1 MLGVAMHTTIQTLSK
16 KGYNKTQIA
25 KILEID
31 RKTVRRVLNELNEKG
46 IVERKET
53 CSILDPYKEYIQ
65 IQVTKDLKAIRIYQD
80 LVREFGFQGSY
91 DTVKKYVAKIK
102 KSPPKAYMVLHS
114 LPGEEAQVD
123 FGYIGTIKLPDG
135 KYKKAWVFVMEL
147 SYSRYMYV
155 QIVFDQ
161 SISTFIDCHKKAF
174 RYFGGVPQNIKI
186 DNLKAAVLEADFY
199 EPVVQRNY
207 AAFAS
212 YYGFSPEPCRVAT
225 PTDKGKVESNIKYV
239 KDNCFKAREFKDI
252 DEAKAFLME
261 WLETI
266 ANVRIHG
273 TTKKVPSEEF
283 NSYEKEKLLPLP
295 TEEYNISEITSATV
309 MPNCHISY
317 GGNYYS
323 VPYAYIGEE
332 VDIVII
338 DNLLKAVY
346 KDKEIALHPVEKNEK
361 GKFFTD
367 KNHYPDY
374 KNITANEIKSRYRE
388 KMSEIGKH
396 AAIFFEKF
404 LEQVGTKYNYRAIA
418 GIISLRKKYD
428 NATIDNACH
437 RAYMYNALKY
447 KTVKRICEQGID
459 SLPIETNQTYINS
472 EETFLSRPLSEYSK
486 LLN

>member
-1 MLGVAMHTTIQTLSK
+1 
-16 KGYNKTQIA
+16 
-25 KILEID
+25 
-31 RKTVRRVLNELNEKG
+31 
-46 IVERKET
+46 
-53 CSILDPYKEYIQ
+53 
-65 IQVTKDLKAIRIYQD
+65 
-80 LVREFGFQGSY
+80 
-91 DTVKKYVAKIK
+91 
-102 KSPPKAYMVLHS
+102 
-114 LPGEEAQVD
+114 
-123 FGYIGTIKLPDG
+123 
-135 KYKKAWVFVMEL
+135 
-147 SYSRYMYV
+147 
-155 QIVFDQ
+155 
-161 SISTFIDCHKKAF
+161 
-174 RYFGGVPQNIKI
+174 
-186 DNLKAAVLEADFY
+186 
-199 EPVVQRNY
+199 
-207 AAFAS
+207 
-212 YYGFSPEPCRVAT
+212 
-225 PTDKGKVESNIKYV
+225 V

-295 TEEYNISEITSATV
+295 TEEYNISEIASATV

-323 VPYAYIGEE
+323 VPYAYIGEK

-338 DNLLKAVY
+338 DNLLKAIY
-346 KDKEIALHPVEKNEK
+346 KDKEIALHPLEKNEK

-388 KMSEIGKH
+388 KMGEIGKH

-404 LEQVGTKYNYRAIA
+404 LEQVDSKYNYRAIA